1 MNHEELAAALEQKI
15 VEVDELLD
23 QRPKGCVLPNA
34 PCMGIGYFLQDLA
47 DWVRTQ
53 APPHFV
59 KIGKDALASL
69 RAESEK
75 GTEKP

>member
-23 QRPKGCVLPNA
+23 QRPKTCVLPTT

-47 DWVRTQ
+47 DRVRRQ
-53 APPHFV
+53 APPDFV
-59 KIGKDALASL
+59 KIGKDALSVGGQTIK
-69 RAESEK
+69 E
-75 GTEKP
+75 T